1 MKNATVLAL
10 CLGIHGSL
18 TAATFT
24 VTTSADTGPGSLRE
38 AILEANG
45 HPGSDTIA
53 FAIGDPGSQHVI
65 EPASALPVI
74 SDPVLLDGWSQGG
87 PAYAG
92 SPLLEIRGGSA
103 GSHVSGLRI
112 TSGHCT
118 VRGLAITG
126 FASGQAA
133 GIRLETGG
141 TNWILGNHIGLDPTG
156 TTRAANAKGIWIE
169 AGSSAN
175 RIGTDADGVADAAE
189 RNVISGNVQENIAI
203 FGTNSVGNRIMG
215 NFIGLNAAGTAA
227 IGTNSQSV
235 AAIGILIQ
243 QAAHNVIGTDGDG
256 QGDAL
261 EGNVIAGNTY
271 NIQLAGS
278 PSPSRHN
285 RIAGNRIGT
294 NPDGTVR
301 IGPQSEGVRLVA
313 TEEAVIG
320 TDGDGISDALEGN
333 LISGHSDW
341 GVWMSQSAAR
351 HNVVAGN
358 RIGTDAAGLLAITNG
373 FGGSPRGGVHFSGA
387 GNRLGSNLDG
397 VGDDLERNLISGNGG
412 NASGVYL
419 QSFQTPDAPTNRIV
433 GNWIGVDATGLS
445 ALPNGTG
452 ISGGHWVPLV
462 IRDNVI
468 SGNRFE
474 GIQGS
479 LHGTVIL
486 GNRIGVAAD
495 GTTAMGNGYT
505 GIALSGNGTRIGGT
519 GPGEA
524 NTIAH
529 NGKVSGN
536 FPNGIR
542 IGAASAGNGIRGNR
556 IFDNGGLGIDLLHP
570 AGVTANDVGDEDS
583 GANGLQNFPV
593 ITFARAYTDGT
604 TVIRGTLNSH
614 ANTTFQLDFYRTILP
629 DPLNHGEADAYL
641 GDATVTTDA
650 AGDATFDVT
659 LPVTL
664 PPDQHLTATATHP
677 TDGTSEFSAT
687 YAAGGLVDIPVEG
700 LSIHYA
706 PPVYAGVPTAFQA
719 GVTLGTGVAYEWSLG
734 DGVVAAGPGVTHTF
748 TNLGTQTVTL
758 TATNNSSTATVSA
771 EVTVLE
777 PANINGYVWLDR
789 DGDGFRGLGEELL
802 PSVPFTVVGLSRQ
815 DGPDG
820 PTPFQTVVP
829 TNGLYQFLTPEPG
842 VYSVALLEP
851 PEASIQITNRYS
863 TPNPVIVPM
872 GPDGGTEI
880 HFGIVS
886 VDFPPEP
893 DDDGFIIGRLWIDR
907 DSDLRPEPGEI
918 PVAGRTVRLLNPA
931 GQELST
937 VTSDPTGYYAF
948 RITEPG
954 LYRVRMEAPPGTFPT
969 SREVEVH
976 VAGRRAESVQMPFFP
991 GNVIGGAVT
1000 DAVGAGLG
1008 GVRITMEP
1016 GGLETYS
1023 TAGDGRYQF
1032 EVGPFGNYT
1041 LRIHPPEQKVP
1052 SDGQVY
1058 RGVSVGAWGAAVV
1071 NWMLLN
1077 KGEFSVRSV
1086 HEIDGMEL
1094 PAFMRFNL
1102 YTAIDRPVDPATDL
1116 FGTQATDPRGEWSA
1130 TSPTPTGL
1138 PLHVLVRP
1146 VNVGPAQATTA
1157 AFVPTER
1164 QSIVLPETAST
1175 LSFSLILPRSL
1186 NLFATV
1192 SGTGFRCGYEV
1203 RRGDGFLADSGFL
1216 DVDRPAVSLWAKLAA
1231 GTYSVTLTPDP
1242 TVPGQEGWPPYSQT
1256 VAIDTNT
1263 HAVVRYP
1270 YNPANRQSIEGHAFR
1285 DHCWPVGESLSSE
1298 TCTEDSAPSNNGLL
1312 VTLSRPDGT
1321 VVATRE
1327 TTHGAAYSTGHF
1339 RFDDLPVGEYV
1350 VGIAFPTNYLPT
1362 TPVTVPMTLD
1372 GIVAPEKL
1380 YFGYQAGESPTLS
1393 GRAFFDGDA
1402 NGTFDPAWDDPLP
1415 GAVVAIETAAGTPV
1429 AQVNTASD
1437 GSWLVAGLPPAT
1449 YTVTLTHPQGTTSR
1463 PVTIEHPNSVVFA
1476 DFPIAPPGVAPR
1488 VLVFADINGNGL
1500 ADPEEQRFGG
1510 VTVQLVEGACDD
1522 TGTVLGAVQT
1532 GIDGRAEFP
1541 VPPAGTS
1548 PLCARITAGLPTHTV
1563 PVHLPG
1569 VSVPRNS
1576 GMPVP
1581 LPVMPSLQE
1590 PASEVVGPIAI
1601 REDQLSLLIRSIPGQ
1616 AYTVERTGD
1625 LGSWSPVESATPTD
1639 LGYSRRLLVPISDP
1653 SDQGFYRITSG
1664 R

>member
-1 MKNATVLAL
+1 MRSATVLAL

-18 TAATFT
+18 AGATFT
-24 VTTSADTGPGSLRE
+24 VTTSADIGPGSLRE

-92 SPLLEIRGGSA
+92 SPLVEIRGGSA
-103 GSHVSGLRI
+103 GSHVSCLRI
-112 TSGHCT
+112 ISGHCT

-126 FASGQAA
+126 FTSGQAA

-141 TNWILGNHIGLDPTG
+141 TNWILGNHIGLDPAG

-169 AGSSAN
+169 GGSSAN

-278 PSPSRHN
+278 PPSRLN

-294 NPDGTVR
+294 NPDGTAR

-333 LISGHSDW
+333 LISGHADW
-341 GVWMSQSAAR
+341 GVLLSQSAANR
-351 HNVVAGN
+351 NVIAGN
-358 RIGTDAAGLLAITNG
+358 RIGTDAAGLMAITNG
-373 FGGSPRGGVHFSGA
+373 FGGSPRGGVHLASA

-397 VGDDLERNLISGNGG
+397 VSDDLERNLISGNGG

-419 QSFQTPDAPTNRIV
+419 QSLQTPDAPTNSIV
-433 GNWIGVDATGLS
+433 GNWIVVDATGLS

-505 GIALSGNGTRIGGT
+505 GIALSGNDTRIGGT

-529 NGKVSGN
+529 NGKASGSH
-536 FPNGIR
+536 PNGIL
-542 IGAASAGNGIRGNR
+542 IGAAYTGNVIRGNR

-570 AGVTANDVGDEDS
+570 AGVTSNDVGDEDS

-629 DPLNHGEADAYL
+629 DPLNHGEADAHV

-677 TDGTSEFSAT
+677 TGGTSEFSAT

-719 GVTLGTGVAYEWSLG
+719 DVTLGTGVAYEWSLG

-748 TNLGTQTVTL
+748 TNLGTQTVAL

-777 PANINGYVWLDR
+777 PANINGYVWVDR

-820 PTPFQTVVP
+820 PTPFQTVAP
-829 TNGLYQFLTPEPG
+829 SNGLYQFLTPEPG
-842 VYSVALLEP
+842 MYTVALLEAGSP
-851 PEASIQITNRYS
+851 FSQITNRYS
-863 TPNPVIVPM
+863 TPNPVTLPM

-880 HFGIVS
+880 HFGIVHIG
-886 VDFPPEP
+886 FTPGA
-893 DDDGFIIGRLWIDR
+893 DDDGFIIGRMWIDQ
-907 DSDLRPEPGEI
+907 DGDLLPDVTETALVGQTI
-918 PVAGRTVRLLNPA
+918 RLLGGD
-931 GQELST
+931 GQELGT
-937 VTSDPTGYYAF
+937 FLTQGTGYYAF

-954 LYRVRMEAPPGTFPT
+954 LYRVRAEAPAGIYPPH
-969 SREVEVH
+969 REIEVH
-976 VAGRRAESVQMPFFP
+976 VADRRAVTVQLPFLP
-991 GNVIGGAVT
+991 GGVVGGVVT
-1000 DAVGAGLG
+1000 DANGVGLG
-1008 GVRITMEP
+1008 DVRLTLMP
-1016 GGLETYS
+1016 GDLETFTAPGSGSYS
-1023 TAGDGRYQF
+1023 F
-1032 EVGPFGNYT
+1032 EGLAEGSYT
-1041 LRIHPPEQKVP
+1041 VRVHPPETRVP
-1052 SDGQVY
+1052 SDGFLNRTVEA
-1058 RGVSVGAWGAAVV
+1058 GPATSLVA
-1071 NWMLLN
+1071 NWTLLT
-1077 KGEFSVRSV
+1077 KGTFTVRSV
-1086 HEIDGMEL
+1086 HETDGVALPTRMEFRL
-1094 PAFMRFNL
+1094 YFASGRPA
-1102 YTAIDRPVDPATDL
+1102 DPEFDPDL
-1116 FGTQATDPRGEWSA
+1116 RAWTGPQGEW
-1130 TSPTPTGL
+1130 TGQPADQSMARHL
-1138 PLHVLVRP
+1138 LVRP
-1146 VNVGPAQATTA
+1146 VNPHPGTESVNAV
-1157 AFVPTER
+1157 FVPTER
-1164 QSIVLPETAST
+1164 TGIVVPETALT
-1175 LSFSLILPRSL
+1175 MPFTLILPRSL
-1186 NLFATV
+1186 SLFASV
-1192 SGTGFRCGYEV
+1192 FGTGFPCTYEV
-1203 RRGDGFLADSGFL
+1203 RAGDESLAHEGSL
-1216 DVDRPAVSLWAKLAA
+1216 DMDHPAVSLWTKLDP

-1242 TVPGQEGWPPYSQT
+1242 ATPGQEGWPSYTQT
-1256 VAIDTNT
+1256 VVIDTNT
-1263 HAVVRYP
+1263 HATVRYP
-1270 YNPANRQSIEGHAFR
+1270 YNPANRQTIEGHAFR
-1285 DHCWPVGESLSSE
+1285 DHCWPLGTRLNSPS
-1298 TCTEDSAPSNNGLL
+1298 CTEDNVLSNNGLR

-1327 TTHGAAYSTGHF
+1327 TTYGAAYSTGHF

-1350 VGIAFPTNYLPT
+1350 VGITFPTNYLPT
-1362 TPVTVPMTLD
+1362 TPVMVPMTLD

-1415 GAVVAIETAAGTPV
+1415 GAGVAIQTAAGTPV

-1449 YTVTLTHPQGTTSR
+1449 YTVTLTHPQGTATR
-1463 PVTIEHPNSVVFA
+1463 VVTIEHPNSVVFA
-1476 DFPIAPPGVAPR
+1476 DFPIAQPGVAPR

-1569 VSVPRNS
+1569 VSVPRGS

-1581 LPVMPSLQE
+1581 IPVMPSLQE
-1590 PASEVVGPIAI
+1590 PAAEVVGPIAI

-1616 AYTVERTGD
+1616 TYTVERTGD